1 MRTFALVAALA
12 ALLASSACATTGA
25 GGSSAAGPGNDTSP
39 QTYVRLS
46 YTRPALSTRT
56 GRPDGFEVIH
66 DYRSSD
72 VVTKYDGIW
81 NEDTQTLTDQIAFPV
96 GSVNL
101 VFVVDPALTPG
112 SVTPI
117 TASREGRLHEVP
129 CPRAVNTMRACYE
142 LTVTRGH

>member
-1 MRTFALVAALA
+1 MFALAV
-12 ALLASSACATTGA
+12 ALLASSACASSGTSGSGTTP
-25 GGSSAAGPGNDTSP
+25 GGDTSP
-39 QTYVRLS
+39 QTYVRLF

-56 GRPDGFEVIH
+56 GRPDGFEIIR

-81 NEDTQTLTDQIAFPV
+81 NEDTQTLTDQVAFPI

-101 VFVVDPALTPG
+101 IF
-112 SVTPI
+112 VTPI

-129 CPRAVNTMRACYE
+129 CPQVVNTMRACYE

>member
-1 MRTFALVAALA
+1 MRTFALAAALA
-12 ALLASSACATTGA
+12 ALLASSACASSGA
-25 GGSSAAGPGNDTSP
+25 GGSGAAPSGDSSP
-39 QTYVRLS
+39 QTYVRLL

-72 VVTKYDGIW
+72 VITKYEGIW
-81 NEDTQTLTDQIAFPV
+81 SEDTQTLTDQIAFPV

-101 VFVVDPALTPG
+101 IFVVDPALTPG

-129 CPRAVNTMRACYE
+129 CPSVVNSMRACYE
-142 LTVTRGH
+142 LTVTKGH